1 MSEINTGDVLF
12 QIMMLL
18 GLIVPVV
25 LIWIGVKAWK
35 RRSRQ
40 LERIEKKLDD
50 RS

>member
-25 LIWIGVKAWK
+25 LIWIGVKGWK
-35 RRSRQ
+35 RRSSQ